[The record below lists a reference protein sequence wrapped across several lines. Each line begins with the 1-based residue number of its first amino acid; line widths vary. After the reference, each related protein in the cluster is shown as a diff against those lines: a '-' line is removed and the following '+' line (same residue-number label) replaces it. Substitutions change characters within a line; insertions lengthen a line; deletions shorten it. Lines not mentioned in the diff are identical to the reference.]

1 MNMKSI
7 KYMLMAAC
15 CILFTACMDKDW
27 DEPDYSNGAP
37 FGNNELQE
45 TNVITIAQLK
55 AKYPNIF
62 ASTDQ
67 NALITDDIQIKGRI
81 TGNDLGGNIYKEVT
95 LQDATGAIIIAIN
108 QSGLSGYLAEGQE
121 ILVSLKDLYIGGY
134 RMQPEIGYPY
144 NGNSIG
150 RMSKDIWDK
159 HFKIIGNPDATQIQ
173 PIDFSTSLNMNDDC
187 AKLVTL
193 KNVSFKL
200 ADGTATFAPNDKA
213 LAVGNAVNRELKEF
227 PSTVVVRTSTYAKFA
242 GMVLPYN
249 SDTKTA
255 KKCNITGIATR
266 YNSTWQILIR
276 KTSDIEVL
284 Q

>member
-7 KYMLMAAC
+7 KYILMAAC
-15 CILFTACMDKDW
+15 CALFTACMDGDW
-27 DEPDYSNGAP
+27 NEPSFPNGAP

-55 AKYPNIF
+55 TKYPNIF
-62 ASTDQ
+62 AGTDQ
-67 NALITDDIQIKGRI
+67 NALITDNSQIKGRI
-81 TGNDLGGNIYKEVT
+81 TGNDLGGNIYKEIM
-95 LQDATGAIIIAIN
+95 LQDATGAIIIAVN

-121 ILVSLKDLYIGGY
+121 ILVDLKDLYIGGY
-134 RMQPEIGYPY
+134 RKQPEIGYPY

-159 HFKIIGNPDATQIQ
+159 HFKILGAPDTTSIQ
-173 PIDFSTSLNMNDDC
+173 PIDFTTTLNMNNDC

-200 ADGTATFAPNDKA
+200 ADGTATFAPNDKD
-213 LAVGNAVNRELKEF
+213 LAVGNAVNRELNEF
-227 PSTVVVRTSTYAKFA
+227 PATVVVRTSTYAKFA

-284 Q
+284 K

>member
-15 CILFTACMDKDW
+15 CVLFTACMDKDW

-108 QSGLSGYLAEGQE
+108 ERWTERIPRRRAGNSC
-121 ILVSLKDLYIGGY
+121 
-134 RMQPEIGYPY
+134 QPERPLHRRL
-144 NGNSIG
+144 S
-150 RMSKDIWDK
+150 
-159 HFKIIGNPDATQIQ
+159 Q
-173 PIDFSTSLNMNDDC
+173 
-187 AKLVTL
+187 
-193 KNVSFKL
+193 
-200 ADGTATFAPNDKA
+200 
-213 LAVGNAVNRELKEF
+213 
-227 PSTVVVRTSTYAKFA
+227 
-242 GMVLPYN
+242 
-249 SDTKTA
+249 
-255 KKCNITGIATR
+255 ATR
-266 YNSTWQILIR
+266 DWLSLQWQ
-276 KTSDIEVL
+276 
-284 Q
+284 